1 MIEQGDD
8 LPEEPAEAPQVS
20 RPSTALPKEKSD
32 LSVHDLNPEDSEL
45 DKITEEIS
53 QKAKTYIKTLLKEY
67 FDKQSEK

>member
-1 MIEQGDD
+1 M
-8 LPEEPAEAPQVS
+8 PETAAEAPQVPP
-20 RPSTALPKEKSD
+20 RQSTALTIDESD
-32 LSVHDLNPEDSEL
+32 LSAHDLNPEESES